1 MSGVPG
7 AGAAPSASED
17 AGVAAKSA
25 EKGASGGGAHR
36 RSCTLPG
43 IPKQERERT
52 VAEPSGMGVGVQDKG
67 LQQIRARSSYPWF
80 RELHELLRDKPE
92 GAAVLRMTKR
102 SQSAAVAVQDALF
115 FPEDFTRLHRRHIVY
130 IKRGVII
137 DLDKLP
143 RRPSSLGCEEGL
155 PL

>member
-1 MSGVPG
+1 M
-7 AGAAPSASED
+7 
-17 AGVAAKSA
+17 
-25 EKGASGGGAHR
+25 
-36 RSCTLPG
+36 PG

-52 VAEPSGMGVGVQDKG
+52 RARPSEVGGGAEDKR
-67 LQQIRARSSYPWF
+67 LRQIRARSSYRLF
-80 RELHELLRDKPE
+80 RELHEFLKDKPE
-92 GAAVLRMTKR
+92 VAAILRMTKKNR
-102 SQSAAVAVQDALF
+102 SAALAVKDAMF
-115 FPEDFTRLHRRHIVY
+115 FPEDFTQLHRRHVVY